1 MTHDHV
7 YTYEK
12 VEFRTD
18 MKQHVIFLKV
28 NSIIITYP
36 MKMLDKRITWINVF
50 AQMSRPLLKLR
61 YNSKLR
67 FSKSDTVYTT
77 DST

>member
-12 VEFRTD
+12 VKFRTD

-36 MKMLDKRITWINVF
+36 MNMLAKRITLINVSSVVKT
-50 AQMSRPLLKLR
+50 ALQLKATLLEE
-61 YNSKLR
+61 
-67 FSKSDTVYTT
+67 
-77 DST
+77 